1 MKIILAPDSY
11 KGSLTS
17 AEASAAMSRGILR
30 VIPSANLISIP
41 MADGGEGTV
50 SAVLSAVKGIEITV
64 AVHGPMGSLTNA
76 VYGILE
82 EDGSA
87 IIEMAAASG
96 LTLIPLLDRN
106 PMEAS
111 TFGTGEL
118 IRSALD
124 HGCRKIYIGIGG
136 SATNDGG
143 VGMAEALGV
152 RFYDSENHRLPGN
165 GRSLEQME
173 RMDLSGLDPRIKET
187 EFIVLC
193 DVRNPLCGPN
203 GASYIFGTQKGA
215 TQEQVKIL
223 DKGLCNYAT
232 KFQECTGI
240 SIMDVPG
247 AGAAGGLGAGLMAFC
262 DAKLL
267 TGCDAILEMS
277 GFDHLLDDADL
288 VITGEGRIDQ
298 STEFGK
304 VPYRVGAFAKKHG
317 VPVVAIGGSVSQSS
331 PGKEESFFITESAVT
346 DIISLE
352 EAIEH
357 AAVSLETAAE
367 RVMRLISLG
376 MNLRSQR

>member
-1 MKIILAPDSY
+1 
-11 KGSLTS
+11 
-17 AEASAAMSRGILR
+17 
-30 VIPSANLISIP
+30 